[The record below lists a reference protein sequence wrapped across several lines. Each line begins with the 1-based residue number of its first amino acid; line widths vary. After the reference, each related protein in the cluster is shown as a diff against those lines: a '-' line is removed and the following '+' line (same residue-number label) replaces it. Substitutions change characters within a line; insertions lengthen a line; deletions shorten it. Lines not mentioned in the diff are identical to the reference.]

1 MFEGLVHQL
10 LLGYLGRY
18 FKDIQKEQLK
28 IRLEEVLLENV
39 ELILD
44 AFDYLQLPFALK
56 QGRVGKLSIKIP
68 WKKPWDPI
76 IIILEDVFISASQ
89 RGDQEWSADAVEKR
103 EFAGKKAKLAAAELG
118 KLSRR
123 VSDSQAGQSFI
134 SHVTTKG
141 TLGRLGVED
150 QAPILD
156 SIQVDIRNFHVLYCD
171 VQNDLGHIMFGLKFT
186 SLTMKQ
192 NLIGSSNGK
201 VRMGQEHKTVEV
213 KGLEF
218 YSRMFHGSM
227 DLESELEGGVIV
239 PLQCYGYFLLTA
251 LSWHPKT
258 VITERDQITSL
269 EMVMKSEV
277 NKLEIRVQMTEVLT
291 QQQKADSGENKEI
304 GKLGKLESV
313 KRQRDERSCMSEG
326 FMLACLIQHG
336 QPSKMHKDNRLQK
349 LDNNGP
355 QYSVTAELSG
365 LVLSLDEVQLQH
377 MFLVWD
383 YICTCRLREKLRILQ
398 LLDNAKLVSDSVE
411 SVLSDVRKK
420 LKKTSWRYLG
430 ERLYMF
436 VASLWG
442 SDHGTWEMAFTQIDR
457 TDFCIFLV
465 DDSVLQD
472 LEQMEKESDLDDIL
486 NYRSAAEYEMREFL
500 SRCSTPNNGKIHTD
514 IPTEKSGNDEQS
526 VKSQGWLNWLSRG
539 MLGAGGTDDSSQF
552 SGVVSYDVKLHGVAD
567 CKTAKAGWQDISE
580 ATEFHPLVS
589 SSFDVS
595 VKHELCIFSIK
606 FEIHQISATLCSK
619 YCVLFFHVASTVD
632 LSTDYYCFQSSLFL
646 RRHGKGIAEITI
658 EGGIVDSKIY
668 EERGIIISEFK
679 SGKVVDLSN
688 GEVVVH
694 IEGPAV
700 GNSILEYLDKSCS
713 LQVNFSSDGDMDI
726 SVKGMLQQLEVTVDA
741 NVVLNLL
748 EFYDVFTSFKF
759 HNERVLLSLN
769 GIENDNIRLLSKAEY
784 ISVNHKKVVWDVSII
799 DVSVSFPWRNTA
811 SEYSNLITI
820 VNFDQSQKVSI
831 LEKFDVSLLLAF
843 CMIPDESI
851 LKQLEVHVI
860 VGSLEAHLSPSIYGA
875 LIELMTHLRRLHVM
889 SESEVLNYPHP
900 PNVVSVLP
908 EYSTFGISSFSKVD
922 SIHLEC
928 LLCASTEYQEF
939 FVSMKSLMICAYKM
953 KEEKDSHIVL
963 LSGNLSFPDAAVG
976 EDCVPGPNIEFGQ
989 YSDMVMLADACF
1001 AMHYESPR
1009 TDGVGHKFFMY
1020 LCNTDIHC
1028 YPHIIRL
1035 LRGFFHRLS
1044 AYSSSFEKLSVSHVE
1059 DISKVFSSFGG
1070 QKFGFSNYFE
1080 FGSTDSACIPWDCF
1094 PFVTIHNSGSL
1105 GNLESTLIH
1114 AIPDWRKYFNLRD
1127 RKIKSSKTNMWR
1139 GTRFF
1144 QVSPSKSKS
1153 DLGYFH
1159 ESGIA
1164 STYDIFSTELHL
1176 FGIRAHFHDSSCIIG
1191 TIMVPTSKSSMLFC
1205 EDSVDIMLS
1214 SEGLAL
1220 TSSWGPQYFQDYL
1233 WGPSLPNLSPI
1244 LNVRVRKAQNT
1255 RSTSDL
1261 EISIGIQHVY
1271 CMLPSEYLSIIIGYF
1286 SLADWAGASG
1296 DQCSSEEQSDI
1307 DVKSEMKITYKFEI
1321 LDSNLIFPVE
1331 SNDHQFIKIEMPQ
1344 LYCSFSENSGFD
1356 DVLKDIPPES
1366 SVPIHKLAKINDCLN
1381 VFGRDL
1387 FVSFLLYKNDL
1398 LGLATIER
1406 NTEFLTTALIAPIN
1420 VDVWVRI
1427 PYGGES
1433 NCDSTSSIC
1442 FMTCINSCHI
1452 VADDYHFFDGCM
1464 AIWDVIEEFSSVEE
1478 QSKCFK
1484 SDVLQFLH
1492 SKRSLEATQ
1501 AISQTLVAL
1510 TIIST
1515 EVKCC
1520 AESIFISFCH
1530 RKEGIMEL
1538 ITKGDLRFI
1547 CSASLVNDSLVCLD
1561 LGFSTLVFYSP
1572 HGSILAKCSSTSFST
1587 SVLSI
1592 AFSQSIDG
1600 MNELGLCLLSLDIWL
1615 HLAEWTEVVKF
1626 LNHLE
1631 RTPVIAITDSSSVN
1645 TSNSVKESTVQHI
1658 SSFLDSKSTSTP
1670 FTSQENE
1677 NGALVIIRSEHVCLT
1692 FHVPVLAG
1700 KEPHEELLHAEG
1712 LNVTPLSVSSD
1723 VVEENDAK
1731 VLTVSF
1737 NLNGFEL
1744 VIRSRDIHLTSK
1756 MDKLS
1761 SVILIVEN
1769 GRRTSWPLLDVIEVH
1784 VDAILCKNHTNTIEL
1799 NADIICDS
1807 SNVWISHPAFHLL
1820 GAVKFDDPESG
1831 SAQYSTGGVTFIF
1844 RMRKVSI
1851 LLMDGGW
1858 NYNGPELEIL
1868 VRNILF
1874 QTIASG
1880 KHMEC
1885 SINGDLQVSWE
1896 PFIEPW
1902 QFLLT
1907 LVREQEMSV
1916 LPNRSVS
1923 TDIILK
1929 STAELNINITESL
1942 VECLSRAT
1950 EMFSDAL
1957 GLMGLDNH
1965 KGNKLLHS
1973 PSAEYMYA
1981 RKSGAPYVL
1990 QNLTS
1995 VPLLFRV
2002 YHGLVNPDE
2011 LGDSDE
2017 NHAKYVQ
2024 PGSSIPIYMDEN
2036 AGLKLSCFRP
2046 SHSSDSLNEHRSN
2059 GFAHHYITVQLEGT
2073 SRSSDPISMDL
2084 VGLTCFEVNFSQ
2096 THNETVEDGRM
2107 RTAATFVVPV
2117 VFDVSVLRYSKLI
2130 RIYSTVVLLNATS
2143 TALELRFDIPFSVS
2157 PTILGPIQPG
2167 QQFPLPLHLAEAGC
2181 VRWRPM
2187 GNSYLWSEAHNLS
2200 NLLSVNSKVG
2210 NFKSFMCYP
2219 SHPSSHPF
2227 RCCLSVKTI
2236 SLTSSGWLKNNIPAD
2251 DVKKHYIHH
2260 LILSA
2265 PLIINNYLLKEI
2277 LLTSESGGVDH
2288 TVRVSEVGTSVYHI
2302 DPSHDLG
2309 LEVCIDGYKCS
2320 NFKFPRLETFCTM
2333 AKFSET
2339 KFSFSETLIFE
2350 PNISNGP
2357 VYVTVEKVMDAYSG
2371 SRELFFFVPFILY
2384 NCMGFPLCVA
2394 EATNE
2399 TNERGLVIPSYC
2411 DIGGNET
2418 LSYKKDG
2425 LSLLTSHELP
2435 GEVSCNPRSY
2445 MKKNLTISCREDGSA
2460 NSIGIYH
2467 KNLGRQL
2474 STSDSIFRNSSLGT
2488 LKSMPSSRIQST
2500 WKNSSS
2506 GNPEH
2511 EKVWPCIYSPSPDS
2525 SVNDVFVKLSRWFPE
2540 DVKEQLPY
2548 SLCSSPFSLLPPSGS
2563 STILVPQLTSNSAF
2577 ILSMT
2582 SNSAAEQFAGR
2593 TNVITF
2599 QPRYV
2604 ISNACSKEIFYK
2616 QKGTDVMFHLGIGKH
2631 DHLHWTDM
2639 TRELLVSICYNES
2652 GWQWSGSFLPDHLG
2666 DTLLKMR
2673 NFVFGTSNMI
2683 RVEVQNA
2690 DISMGD
2696 EKIVGNIKGNSG
2708 TNLILLSDD
2717 DTGYMPYRIDN
2728 FSKERLRIYQQRCEM
2743 FDTVVHS
2750 YASNP
2755 YTWDEPCY
2763 PHRLIV
2769 EVPGERV
2776 LGSYDLDDVKEY
2788 MPVYLPS
2795 TSEKPERTFYL
2806 SVHAEGATK
2815 VLSVL
2820 DSNYHILNDVKKSSV
2835 PHATEKWSYDRNLVR
2850 ASEYKEKISIFV
2862 PYIGISL
2869 IDSYPQELL
2878 FVCIKDIQ
2886 MNLLQSL
2893 DRQYFSLLISF
2904 LQIDNQLRSTPYPVM
2919 LSFDSGYR
2927 SGQVDHTKSR
2937 DDVTRTRI
2945 ENLNQMS
2952 NTSVPVFCL
2961 EISKWRKKDISFIS
2975 FEYIKLRM
2983 EDFRLEI
2990 EQEVILSLF
2999 EFFTNVSSGLQY
3011 GVMPCSDHYDG
3022 VSLENSSL
3030 FVQIS
3035 DNVRLSADQC
3045 PHRIA
3050 PMFNGKSKTIASL
3063 PSVVPIGAPWQE
3075 IYLLARTQKKIYIE
3089 MLELAPIKLTLSFSS
3104 APWMLRNR
3112 ILTSKEFLIHRGLM
3126 ALADVEGAH
3135 IYLKD
3140 LIIAHHMAS
3149 WESIQEILIRHYN
3162 RQLLHETYKLFGSA
3176 GVIGNPLGFARS
3188 MGLGIRDFL
3197 SVPAK
3202 SIVRSPTGLIMGMA
3216 QGTTSL
3222 LSNTVY
3228 AISDAAS
3235 QFSKAARKG
3244 LTGLLQFPVRGAE
3257 RHGLPGVLS
3266 GVALGITGLVAK
3278 PAASILEVTGKTALS
3293 IRNRSKPSQLRP
3305 QHFRV
3310 RLQRPLCREFPL
3322 KPYSWE
3328 EAVGASVLVEADD
3341 GLKFKDEKLVA
3352 CKALKEAGKFVVI
3365 TERFVLVVF
3374 SASLIS
3380 LGKPEFSG
3388 IPVDLEWTIE
3398 WEIGLE
3404 NIIHADSSQGV
3415 VHIVGSRPESLLRQ
3429 NQHSPK
3435 GGSGGIT
3442 RAERWNHYATHLP
3455 FPQTN
3460 LELACEE
3467 DAAKLLQIILSAI
3480 ENEKGK
3486 AWDCGRILHRAR
3498 MK

>member
-28 IRLEEVLLENV
+28 IRLVDIYCCTEEVLLENV

-76 IIILEDVFISASQ
+76 IIILEDVFIFASQ

-134 SHVTTKG
+134 SHVTTK
-141 TLGRLGVED
+141 
-150 QAPILD
+150 ILD

-171 VQNDLGHIMFGLKFT
+171 MQNDLGHIMFGLKFT

-192 NLIGSSNGK
+192 NLIGSSNGRVK
-201 VRMGQEHKTVEV
+201 MGQEHKIVEV

-218 YSRMFHGSM
+218 YSRMFHGSV
-227 DLESELEGGVIV
+227 DLVTMSSMGNSYSASNISLEGKHYYSILAPCDV
-239 PLQCYGYFLLTA
+239 
-251 LSWHPKT
+251 
-258 VITERDQITSL
+258 SL
-269 EMVMKSEV
+269 MIS
-277 NKLEIRVQMTEVLT
+277 
-291 QQQKADSGENKEI
+291 
-304 GKLGKLESV
+304 
-313 KRQRDERSCMSEG
+313 
-326 FMLACLIQHG
+326 
-336 QPSKMHKDNRLQK
+336 DNRLQK
-349 LDNNGP
+349 LDDDGP

-365 LVLSLDEVQLQH
+365 LVISIDEVQLQH

-383 YICTCRLREKLRILQ
+383 YICACRLREKYGRFRPWHCLLPRKCQGWQ
-398 LLDNAKLVSDSVE
+398 LFWWHYAQD
-411 SVLSDVRKK
+411 SVLSD
-420 LKKTSWRYLG
+420 
-430 ERLYMF
+430 
-436 VASLWG
+436 
-442 SDHGTWEMAFTQIDR
+442 
-457 TDFCIFLV
+457 LV
-465 DDSVLQD
+465 DDDILQD

-500 SRCSTPNNGKIHTD
+500 SRCSTPNNSKIHTD
-514 IPTEKSGNDEQS
+514 IPTEKSVYDEQS
-526 VKSQGWLNWLSRG
+526 VKSRGWLNWLSRG

-552 SGVVSYDVKLHGVAD
+552 SGVVSYDVK
-567 CKTAKAGWQDISE
+567 DISE

-589 SSFDVS
+589 SSFDVT
-595 VKHELCIFSIK
+595 VKHELCIFSMK
-606 FEIHQISATLCSK
+606 FVIHQISATLCSK
-619 YCVLFFHVASTVD
+619 
-632 LSTDYYCFQSSLFL
+632 
-646 RRHGKGIAEITI
+646 RHGKGIAEIII

-668 EERGIIISEFK
+668 KERGIVISEFK
-679 SGKVVDLSN
+679 SGKMVDLSN

-694 IEGPAV
+694 IGGPAV
-700 GNSILEYLDKSCS
+700 GNSILDNSCS
-713 LQVNFSSDGDMDI
+713 LQVNFSSHGDMDM

-741 NVVLNLL
+741 NIISNLL
-748 EFYDVFTSFKF
+748 EFYDVITSFKF

-784 ISVNHKKVVWDVSII
+784 ISVNHKKVVWDVTIV
-799 DVSVSFPWRNTA
+799 DVSVSFPWTNTA
-811 SEYSNLITI
+811 SEYSNLVMKSRSLCFKSTNGLESFSSKVEEQPYSVKNCLNSISTSGICLGIQLQDLYNYFDFTLNDFKITMI
-820 VNFDQSQKVSI
+820 NSDQSQKVAI
-831 LEKFDVSLLLAF
+831 LEKFGVSLLLAF

-851 LKQLEVHVI
+851 LKQLEVYVL
-860 VGSLEAHLSPSIYGA
+860 VGSLKAHLSPSIYGA
-875 LIELMTHLRRLHVM
+875 LIELVTHLGRLHVM
-889 SESEVLNYPHP
+889 GESEVLNSPHP
-900 PNVVSVLP
+900 PNIVPVLP
-908 EYSTFGISSFSKVD
+908 AYSTFGISIVSKIDSVD
-922 SIHLEC
+922 LEVD
-928 LLCASTEYQEF
+928 LEDNGDSSSKLMISLKKIVLRCASTEFQEF
-939 FVSMKSLMICAYKM
+939 FVSLKSLMICAYKM

-963 LSGNLSFPDAAVG
+963 LSGNISSPGASVG
-976 EDCVPGPNIEFGQ
+976 EDSVPGPNIEFGQ
-989 YSDMVMLADACF
+989 YSDVAMLADACF
-1001 AMHYESPR
+1001 AIHYESPR
-1009 TDGVGHKFFMY
+1009 TDGVCHKFFMY

-1028 YPHIIRL
+1028 YPHITGL
-1035 LRGFFHRLS
+1035 LIGFFHRLS
-1044 AYSSSFEKLSVSHVE
+1044 AYSSSFEKSSANHTDDVSN
-1059 DISKVFSSFGG
+1059 IFSSFGL

-1080 FGSTDSACIPWDCF
+1080 FG
-1094 PFVTIHNSGSL
+1094 
-1105 GNLESTLIH
+1105 
-1114 AIPDWRKYFNLRD
+1114 
-1127 RKIKSSKTNMWR
+1127 
-1139 GTRFF
+1139 
-1144 QVSPSKSKS
+1144 
-1153 DLGYFH
+1153 
-1159 ESGIA
+1159 
-1164 STYDIFSTELHL
+1164 
-1176 FGIRAHFHDSSCIIG
+1176 
-1191 TIMVPTSKSSMLFC
+1191 
-1205 EDSVDIMLS
+1205 
-1214 SEGLAL
+1214 LAL
-1220 TSSWGPQYFQDYL
+1220 TSSWGPQNFQDYL
-1233 WGPSLPNLSPI
+1233 WGPSSPNLSPI
-1244 LNVRVRKAQNT
+1244 LNVRVRKGHNT
-1255 RSTSDL
+1255 CSTSEL
-1261 EISIGIQHVY
+1261 EISIGIQHVC

-1286 SLADWAGASG
+1286 SLSDWGGASG

-1344 LYCSFSENSGFD
+1344 LYCSFIENSAFD

-1366 SVPIHKLAKINDCLN
+1366 SVPIHKLAKRNDCLN

-1387 FVSFLLYKNDL
+1387 FVTFILYKTDF

-1433 NCDSTSSIC
+1433 DYESTSSIC
-1442 FMTCINSCHI
+1442 IMTCINSCHI
-1452 VADDYHFFDGCM
+1452 FAEDCHFFDGCM
-1464 AIWDVIEEFSSVEE
+1464 AIWDVIGEFSSVED

-1492 SKRSLEATQ
+1492 SKRSLEATR
-1501 AISQTLVAL
+1501 AISPTLMAS

-1520 AESIFISFCH
+1520 AQSLFINFCH
-1530 RKEGIMEL
+1530 RKEDFVEL
-1538 ITKGDLRFI
+1538 TTKCDLRFI
-1547 CSASLVNDSLVCLD
+1547 CSASLINDSLVRLD

-1572 HGSILAKCSSTSFST
+1572 HDVILVKCSSTSFPM

-1592 AFSQSIDG
+1592 SFSQSIDG
-1600 MNELGLCLLSLDIWL
+1600 KNELGLCLSSLDIWL

-1626 LNHLE
+1626 LNHFRVHSE
-1631 RTPVIAITDSSSVN
+1631 RTPVNAITNSLSVN
-1645 TSNSVKESTVQHI
+1645 ASNPVKKSTVQHI
-1658 SSFLDSKSTSTP
+1658 SSFLDSEGTSAT
-1670 FTSQENE
+1670 FSSQEIE
-1677 NGALVIIRSEHVCLT
+1677 NDVLMIVRSETVCIT

-1700 KEPHEELLHAEG
+1700 EEPCAEFLHSEG

-1723 VVEENDAK
+1723 IAEEKDAK
-1731 VLTVSF
+1731 VLIVSF
-1737 NLNGFEL
+1737 NLNDFKL
-1744 VIRSRDIHLTSK
+1744 VIRSRDVQLMSK
-1756 MDKLS
+1756 MEKLS
-1761 SVILIVEN
+1761 SVIMIVEN
-1769 GRRTSWPLLDVIEVH
+1769 GRHTSWPLVDVIEVH
-1784 VDAILCKNHTNTIEL
+1784 VDAVLCKNHTNTIEL
-1799 NADIICDS
+1799 NVDIICDN
-1807 SNVWISHPAFHLL
+1807 SNVWISHPAFHLW
-1820 GAVKFDDPESG
+1820 GAVKFDVPESG
-1831 SAQYSTGGVTFIF
+1831 SSQYSIGGVTFKF

-1851 LLMDGGW
+1851 LLTDGGW
-1858 NYNGPELEIL
+1858 SYNGPELEIL

-1885 SINGDLQVSWE
+1885 SVNGDLQVNYNNIEKVSWE

-1907 LVREQEMSV
+1907 IVREQEMSV

-1929 STAELNINITESL
+1929 SATQLNINITESL

-1950 EMFSDAL
+1950 EMLSDAG
-1957 GLMGLDNH
+1957 GLMGLNNH

-1973 PSAEYMYA
+1973 PCAEHMCT
-1981 RKSGAPYVL
+1981 RKCGAPYVL

-1995 VPLLFRV
+1995 VPLLYHV

-2011 LGDSDE
+2011 IDDSDE

-2036 AGLKLSCFRP
+2036 AERKLSRFRP
-2046 SHSSDSLNEHRSN
+2046 SHSSDSLNEQRSN
-2059 GFAHHYITVQLEGT
+2059 VFAHHYITVQLEGT

-2084 VGLTCFEVNFSQ
+2084 VGLTCFEVNFSK
-2096 THNETVEDGRM
+2096 TYNETVEDGRL
-2107 RTAATFVVPV
+2107 RTAPTFVVPV

-2143 TALELRFDIPFSVS
+2143 TPLELRFDIPFGVS

-2200 NLLSVNSKVG
+2200 NLLIVNSKVG

-2227 RCCLSVKTI
+2227 RCCLSVKNI

-2265 PLIINNYLLKEI
+2265 PLIINNYLPKEI

-2309 LEVCIDGYKCS
+2309 LEICIDGFKCS
-2320 NFKFPRLETFCTM
+2320 SFKFPRLETFCTM

-2384 NCMGFPLCVA
+2384 NCMGFPLCVM
-2394 EATNE
+2394 EATSE
-2399 TNERGLVIPSYC
+2399 TNERGFVIPSYC
-2411 DIGGNET
+2411 DIDRNET
-2418 LSYKKDG
+2418 LFYKKNG
-2425 LSLLTSHELP
+2425 LSLLTSSHELP
-2435 GEVSCNPRSY
+2435 GEVPRNPRSY
-2445 MKKNLTISCREDGSA
+2445 MKNRTISCREDGNA
-2460 NSIGIYH
+2460 NSIGNYP

-2474 STSDSIFRNSSLGT
+2474 SKSDSIFQNCSSGT
-2488 LKSMPSSRIQST
+2488 LKSIPSPRIQST
-2500 WKNSSS
+2500 WKNSGS
-2506 GNPEH
+2506 GNHEH
-2511 EKVWPCIYSPSPDS
+2511 EKVRPCIYSPSPDS
-2525 SVNDVFVKLSRWFPE
+2525 SVNDVFVKVSRWFPE
-2540 DVKEQLPY
+2540 DAKEQLPY
-2548 SLCSSPFSLLPPSGS
+2548 SLCSNPFSLLPPSGS
-2563 STILVPQLTSNSAF
+2563 STILVPQSASNSAF

-2582 SNSAAEQFAGR
+2582 SNSVAEQFAGR
-2593 TNVITF
+2593 TNAITF

-2604 ISNACSKEIFYK
+2604 ISNACSKEISYK
-2616 QKGTDVMFHLGIGKH
+2616 QKGTDVMFYLGIGKH
-2631 DHLHWTDM
+2631 DHLHWTDT

-2743 FDTVVHS
+2743 FDTVIHS
-2750 YASNP
+2750 YASYP

-2763 PHRLIV
+2763 PRRLIV

-2820 DSNYHILNDVKKSSV
+2820 DSNYHIFNDVKKSSV
-2835 PHATEKWSYDRNLVR
+2835 PHATEKRSYDHNLVR

-2878 FVCIKDIQ
+2878 FACIKDVQ

-2893 DRQYFSLLISF
+2893 DRQCFSLLISF
-2904 LQIDNQLRSTPYPVM
+2904 LQIDNQLRSTPYPVL
-2919 LSFDSGYR
+2919 LSFGSGYR
-2927 SGQVDHTKSR
+2927 SGQVDHMKSR
-2937 DDVTRTRI
+2937 DDITRTRI

-2952 NTSVPVFCL
+2952 SSTVPVFCL

-3011 GVMPCSDHYDG
+3011 GVMSCSDHYDG
-3022 VSLENSSL
+3022 VSLENSSS
-3030 FVQIS
+3030 FVQTS
-3035 DNVRLSADQC
+3035 EDFRLSADQC
-3045 PHRIA
+3045 PPRIA
-3050 PMFNGKSKTIASL
+3050 PMLNGKSKRIASL

-3244 LTGLLQFPVRGAE
+3244 IVAFTYDDQAVSRMEKHQATVASDSKGVINEVLEGLTGLLQFPVRGAE
-3257 RHGLPGVLS
+3257 RHGLPGVIS

-3310 RLQRPLCREFPL
+3310 RLRRPLCREFPL

-3328 EAVGASVLVEADD
+3328 EAVGTSVLVEADD

-3374 SASLIS
+3374 SASLIN
-3380 LGKPEFSG
+3380 LGKPEFGG
-3388 IPVDLEWTIE
+3388 IPVDLEWIIE

-3435 GGSGGIT
+3435 GGSGGRT
-3442 RAERWNHYATHLP
+3442 RAVRWNHYATHLP

-3460 LELACEE
+3460 LELASEE
-3467 DAAKLLQIILSAI
+3467 DAANLLQILLSAI
-3480 ENEKGK
+3480 EKEKGN